1 MKNDVAREMQ
11 ADIHKAA
18 VIVERKWPGVI
29 SAEDAEQEIWVR
41 LLESDGSVRQLREM
55 EANTRNN
62 SLVSIGHQIASEFRA
77 AYDLFTG
84 QIFYCVDDVKT
95 LLERGAITEQKV
107 QTDTER
113 MDLEEGLLMLRE
125 KNQSYAEAIAA
136 EFVIGPEGSTHPMT
150 KSRAIERLTDLMN
163 QVHRR
168 RAAQYESGPGSRK
181 VRSNAAARASSKSFH
196 ESWDGRNG
204 IH

>member
-1 MKNDVAREMQ
+1 MRNDVACEMQ

-18 VIVERKWPGVI
+18 VITERQWPGVI
-29 SAEDAEQEIWVR
+29 TAEDAEQEIWLR
-41 LLESDGSVRQLREM
+41 LLESDGSVKQLREM
-55 EANTRNN
+55 EVTTRNN
-62 SLVSIGHQIASEFRA
+62 SLVAIGHQIASEYRSS
-77 AYDLFTG
+77 YDLFTG
-84 QIFYCVDDVKT
+84 QIFYSVNDVKVI
-95 LLERGAITEQKV
+95 LERGAITELKV

-125 KNQSYAEAIAA
+125 KSQSYADAIAT
-136 EFVIGPEGSTHPMT
+136 EFVTGPEGSTHPMT

-168 RAAQYESGPGSRK
+168 RAAQYEVGPGSRK
-181 VRSNAAARASSKSFH
+181 VRSNAAARASSKSFY